1 MKHESEAPDD
11 NERLGPD
18 RENLDP
24 GEIDLTGATEQEDDL
39 ADVIGDAIHEAET
52 SGGEIPEWGARTI
65 ARALANRT
73 GSTDAALHHYAV
85 TGRIDP
91 DKIYRELAEVYADPT
106 ASLQTRSWVN
116 WLGTYLVNQTVDAD
130 PDPDAT
136 DEAIDEAPIGG
147 SALEKVAH
155 YLRHAC
161 READEHG
168 QPITDEDARAI
179 AAVLAPLA
187 GPASAMAVFAET
199 GQLDLPALAT
209 ECRRFG
215 DRTWRTPEVAEWLP
229 RLENWLSA
237 NRSGDLS
244 SEAASPQVEQGL
256 AEHGDA
262 FRAYLLLPDVDAGAG
277 DLLVSFGEFYIGAY
291 PHMDAL
297 LDDLTEVRD
306 WEAAID
312 ELAARHGIDGLV
324 SLDRTKVELIARETW
339 DIVEVGGRLYV
350 FTK

>member
-1 MKHESEAPDD
+1 MEHESESPDSPD
-11 NERLGPD
+11 RLGPD

-24 GEIDLTGATEQEDDL
+24 GEIDLTGATEQEEDL

-52 SGGEIPEWGARTI
+52 SGGEIPAWDARTI

-73 GSTDAALHHYAV
+73 SSTDAALHHYAV

-91 DKIYRELAEVYADPT
+91 DEIYRELTEAYADPT
-106 ASLQTRSWVN
+106 GSPQTRTWVN
-116 WLGTYLVNQTVDAD
+116 WLGTYLVNQTPDTG

-155 YLRHAC
+155 YLRYAC
-161 READEHG
+161 READERG
-168 QPITDEDARAI
+168 QPISDEDARAI
-179 AAVLAPLA
+179 ATLLTPLA
-187 GPASAMAVFAET
+187 GPSSAMAVFAKT
-199 GQLDLPALAT
+199 GQVDPAALAT
-209 ECRRFG
+209 ECRRLG

-229 RLENWLSA
+229 RLEGWLTA
-237 NRSGDLS
+237 DRSGHRS
-244 SEAASPQVEQGL
+244 SEVTSPQVEQGL

-262 FRAYLLLPDVDAGAG
+262 FRAYLHLPDIDQCAD
-277 DLLVSFGEFYIGAY
+277 DLLVTFGEFYIGAY

-312 ELAARHGIDGLV
+312 ELAARHGIEGLV

>member
-1 MKHESEAPDD
+1 MEHESEAPDD

-18 RENLDP
+18 RENLPP
-24 GEIDLTGATEQEDDL
+24 GEINLTGATEQEEDL
-39 ADVIGDAIHEAET
+39 ADVIGDAIHEAEA
-52 SGGEIPEWGARTI
+52 SGGEIPAWGARTI

-73 GSTDAALHHYAV
+73 SGTDAALHHYAV

-106 ASLQTRSWVN
+106 GSPQTRSWVN
-116 WLGTYLVNQTVDAD
+116 WLGTYLVTQTPDTG
-130 PDPDAT
+130 PDPDTT

-147 SALEKVAH
+147 SALDKVTH
-155 YLRHAC
+155 YLRNAC

-168 QPITDEDARAI
+168 RPISDEDARAI
-179 AAVLAPLA
+179 ATLLTPLA
-187 GPASAMAVFAET
+187 GPSSAMAIFAET
-199 GQLDLPALAT
+199 GEVDPAALAT
-209 ECRRFG
+209 ECRRLG
-215 DRTWRTPEVAEWLP
+215 DRTWRTPKVAEWMP
-229 RLENWLSA
+229 RLEAWLSA
-237 NRSGDLS
+237 NRSGQLA
-244 SEAASPQVEQGL
+244 SEAASPRVEQGL

-262 FRAYLLLPDVDAGAG
+262 FRAYLLLPDVDAGAQ
-277 DLLVSFGEFYIGAY
+277 DLLVTFADFYIGSY

-306 WEAAID
+306 WEAAIV
-312 ELAARHGIDGLV
+312 ELAARHGIDDLV
-324 SLDRTKVELIARETW
+324 SLDRAKVGLVARETW

>member
-1 MKHESEAPDD
+1 MKHESEAPDSPD
-11 NERLGPD
+11 RLGPD
-18 RENLDP
+18 RENLAP
-24 GEIDLTGATEQEDDL
+24 GEIDLTGTTEQEDDL

-52 SGGEIPEWGARTI
+52 SGGEIPAWGARTI
-65 ARALANRT
+65 ARALANRIS
-73 GSTDAALHHYAV
+73 STDAALHHYAV

-91 DKIYRELAEVYADPT
+91 DKIYRELAEAYTDPT
-106 ASLQTRSWVN
+106 GSPQTRSWVN
-116 WLGTYLVNQTVDAD
+116 WLGTYLVNQTPDTD
-130 PDPDAT
+130 PDPDAI
-136 DEAIDEAPIGG
+136 DEAPDEAPIGG
-147 SALEKVAH
+147 SALDKVTH

-161 READEHG
+161 READERG
-168 QPITDEDARAI
+168 QPISDEDARAI
-179 AAVLAPLA
+179 ATLLTPLT
-187 GPASAMAVFAET
+187 GPSSAMAVFAET
-199 GQLDLPALAT
+199 GQVDLTALAT
-209 ECRRFG
+209 ECRRLG
-215 DRTWRTPEVAEWLP
+215 DRTWRTPEIAEWLP

-237 NRSGDLS
+237 NRSGHLS

-277 DLLVSFGEFYIGAY
+277 DLLVTFAEFYIGTY

-306 WEAAID
+306 WEGAIG

-324 SLDRTKVELIARETW
+324 SLDRSRVELIAREPW
-339 DIVEVGGRLYV
+339 DIVDVAGCLYV